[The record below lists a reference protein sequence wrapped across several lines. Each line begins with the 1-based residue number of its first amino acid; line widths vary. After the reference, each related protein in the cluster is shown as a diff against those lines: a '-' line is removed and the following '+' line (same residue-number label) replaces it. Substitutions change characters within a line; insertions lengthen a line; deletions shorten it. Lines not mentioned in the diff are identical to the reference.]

1 MGLIW
6 ILTGCSLLNDPSF
19 NFLDFRTTKVI
30 DAYGR
35 GVDYYRQ
42 GLYESAV
49 KELKTVPSDHPRY
62 KLAQSYLEKST
73 NLVTEATNHVNA
85 ALQYRKEG
93 ELFKAKGEFEDAL
106 AVYPKHQRV
115 QMLLEALDLDIEAT
129 INFYYEKG
137 QEEFEQENYEEAR
150 VAFLE
155 ALKADPEESRVLEGL
170 SKTNEILVKV
180 YSKEGSELFEKGDFD
195 DAVERLE
202 KAYHINASDP
212 FVIEKLTTVYNR
224 RALKYYREEKLSLA
238 VVDLKRSLKIKPY
251 QEEIQNQL
259 QQVQKRL
266 GLLEKIRP

>member
-6 ILTGCSLLNDPSF
+6 ILTGCSLLNSPPL
-19 NFLDFRTTKVI
+19 NLLDFSQPRVV
-30 DAYGR
+30 DAYSR

-49 KELKTVPSDHPRY
+49 KELKAVPSDHPRY

-73 NLVTEATNHVNA
+73 DLVNEATNHVNA

-93 ELFKAKGEFEDAL
+93 ELFKAKGEFENAL
-106 AVYPKHQRV
+106 EVYPRHRRV

-137 QEEFEQENYEEAR
+137 REEFEQKDYEEAR
-150 VAFLE
+150 VSFLE
-155 ALKADPEESRVLEGL
+155 ALKADPEESRVLAEL
-170 SKTNEILVKV
+170 SKTNETLVKI

-202 KAYHINASDP
+202 KAYHINAGDP
-212 FVIEKLTTVYNR
+212 FIIEKLTTVYNR

-238 VVDLKRSLKIKPY
+238 IVDLKRSLKIKPY

-259 QQVQKRL
+259 KQVQKRL